1 VASPQKEN
9 GFAQIATELLPAIF
23 RLITRLG
30 STQATVLAEVL
41 AVQYGKDKPDAV
53 RLEFKAMEESTGLS
67 RSHLTRAA
75 SSLVRRNV
83 LVKVGHGLY
92 RFNKDYETWIYDADP
107 ESTTKS
113 GTLSDA
119 RKSTTHIGT
128 LKVPPIVVP
137 ESTHRVVLPSYIESE
152 IKEENTP
159 PNPPTGGMVCGGE
172 VKSPNPESTPPVPDH
187 VVKLAAA
194 AARINLDFD
203 WKVRSLVDTEMGWPY
218 AIMKEAIRVAAT
230 SNAKAIGWG
239 LVAFHCRRLEAEGF
253 QGQPEPS
260 SVKPLTDAEREAIKA
275 QSAAREAELREISR
289 KSNEAAEAAN
299 PEIRAVWAE
308 MADRAR
314 ERLAGGARPRRS
326 MAAQPRVIR
335 PPIERVELPTDD
347 EIEARRATQ
356 LRALEEFRAR
366 SATG

>member
-9 GFAQIATELLPAIF
+9 GFAQVATELFVPLF
-23 RLITRLG
+23 RLTASMGRL
-30 STQATVLAEVL
+30 QQRVLATVLSA
-41 AVQYGKDKPDAV
+41 QYGPGKPDFV
-53 RLEFKAMEESTGLS
+53 RLEFTKMVENGEAKANLV
-67 RSHLTRAA
+67 RAA
-75 SSLVRRNV
+75 GVLVRRNV
-83 LVKVGHGLY
+83 LVKVGPGLY
-92 RFNKDYETWIYDADP
+92 RFNKDYDSWVYGPDP
-107 ESTTKS
+107 GITQGDT
-113 GTLSDA
+113 
-119 RKSTTHIGT
+119 RKD
-128 LKVPPIVVP
+128 
-137 ESTHRVVLPSYIESE
+137 VLPGITQGDTPSYLDLE
-152 IKEENTP
+152 IALENTP
-159 PNPPTGGMVCGGE
+159 PNPPTGGMVGGSE

-203 WKVRSLVDTEMGWPY
+203 FKVRTHCDTPVGWPY
-218 AIMKEAIRVAAT
+218 GVLKEAIRCAGQANMRT
-230 SNAKAIGWG
+230 PTWG
-239 LVAFHCRRLEAEGF
+239 YVVGICRRLESEGF
-253 QGQPEPS
+253 RGQPEPS

-347 EIEARRATQ
+347 EIEARRAAQ

>member
-9 GFAQIATELLPAIF
+9 GFAQVATELFVPLLQLA
-23 RLITRLG
+23 RTLG
-30 STQATVLAEVL
+30 PHQSRVVGAVLSI
-41 AVQYGKDKPDAV
+41 QYGVNKPKAV
-53 RLEFKAMEESTGLS
+53 RLEFTTMSEEFGISKDRLV
-67 RSHLTRAA
+67 RAA

-92 RFNKDYETWIYDADP
+92 RFNKNYDAWIIGEP
-107 ESTTKS
+107 ESGIEDATVLEARS
-113 GTLSDA
+113 GGIQNATM
-119 RKSTTHIGT
+119 
-128 LKVPPIVVP
+128 KVASRTPPKGGIQNA
-137 ESTHRVVLPSYIESE
+137 TATYIENE
-152 IKEENTP
+152 ITEENTP
-159 PNPPTGGMVCGGE
+159 PNPPTGGMVCGSE

-187 VVKLAAA
+187 VVKLAAD
-194 AARINLDFD
+194 AARLNLDFD
-203 WKVRSLVDTEMGWPY
+203 WKVRSLVDTEMGWPF
-218 AIMKEAIRVAAT
+218 AVMKEAIRVAAS
-230 SNAKAIGWG
+230 SNAKAVGWG

-253 QGQPEPS
+253 QGQPEPFNA
-260 SVKPLTDAEREAIKA
+260 KPITDAEREATR
-275 QSAAREAELREISR
+275 QLSEAREAELREQSR
-289 KSNEAAEAAN
+289 KSNEAAERAN

-347 EIEARRATQ
+347 EIEVRRAAQ
-356 LRALEEFRAR
+356 LRALEEFRQR